1 MTMSIQLV
9 YAIDAACLE
18 LAALSFVSVCLHSS
32 PPASLRVLT
41 PIGVDPS
48 LLQQLAELMAVPFL
62 HQQLPQH
69 TPLQRLAAPLRP
81 YFYCLEALHTTRSG
95 PLLLLDADTLCV
107 ADLSPLSA
115 LKLTAEHPIAA
126 CSHHRPMPD
135 RQLALQLLS
144 PFHYINAGVLLAD
157 PAHLASQFNV
167 SDAVRFFEDHSA
179 LCRFRE
185 QCVLNHLL
193 SGRFQHLP
201 ARYNLLSWM
210 RHRARRS
217 PWQNQAVNPMASVLP
232 EERNHAAIV
241 HFSNGC
247 LPHHLRWHQR
257 DRFDRYWLRLRRS
270 LQHWRQE
277 GGPMPTQWPR
287 FESTRS
293 R

>member
-1 MTMSIQLV
+1 MPMSFQLV

-18 LAALSFVSVCLHSS
+18 LAALSFISVCLHSR
-32 PPASLRVLT
+32 PVSLRVLT
-41 PIGVDPS
+41 PKGVDTA
-48 LLQQLAELMAVPFL
+48 LLQQLAELMTVSFL

-69 TPLQRLAAPLRP
+69 TPLQRLAAPLQP
-81 YFYCLEALHTTRSG
+81 YFYCLEALSTSMPG
-95 PLLLLDADTLCV
+95 PMLLLDADTLCV
-107 ADLSPLSA
+107 ADLSPLTTF
-115 LKLTAEHPIAA
+115 KLTANYPIAA

-157 PAHLASQFNV
+157 PLHLASHFSVN
-167 SDAVRFFEDHSA
+167 DAVRFFEQQSP

-185 QCVLNHLL
+185 QCVLNHMLA
-193 SGRFQHLP
+193 GRFQHLP

-210 RHRARRS
+210 RYRARRS

-232 EERNHAAIV
+232 EERHHAAIV

-247 LPHHLRWHQR
+247 LPHHLPWHQR
-257 DRFDRYWLRLRRS
+257 DHFDRYWLQLHRC
-270 LQHWRQE
+270 LQRWRQG
-277 GGPMPTQWPR
+277 GGPMPPQWPR
-287 FESTRS
+287 FEPMCS

>member
-1 MTMSIQLV
+1 MSFQLV

-18 LAALSFVSVCLHSS
+18 LAVLSFVSVCLHSRPTS
-32 PPASLRVLT
+32 VRVLT
-41 PIGVDPS
+41 PAGVDLS
-48 LLQQLAELMAVPFL
+48 LFQQLAGVMSVPFV
-62 HQQLPQH
+62 HQQLPQN
-69 TPLQRLAAPLRP
+69 TPLQRLSAELRP
-81 YFYCLEALHTTRSG
+81 YFYCLEALSSSTPG
-95 PLLLLDADTLCV
+95 PMLLLDADTVCV
-107 ADLSPLSA
+107 GDLSPLTA

-157 PAHLASQFNV
+157 PTHLASQFNV
-167 SDAVRFFEDHSA
+167 SDAVRFFEQHTS

-193 SGRFQHLP
+193 AGRFQHLP

-210 RHRARRS
+210 RYRARRS
-217 PWQNQAVNPMASVLP
+217 LWQNQAVNSMASVLP
-232 EERNHAAIV
+232 EERDHAAIV

-247 LPHHLRWHQR
+247 LPHHLRWYQR

-270 LQHWRQE
+270 LQVWRQH
-277 GGPMPTQWPR
+277 GGPLPTQWPR
-287 FESTRS
+287 FEPMLKRS
-293 R
+293 F